1 MSEEKVEQTEEKP
14 KKPIVKIIILAVV
27 VILLMALAVAGTLFA
42 TGAFSKKAQTD
53 PDLALDESADS
64 AGSKGHGAPAGGDH
78 GAPKDAHG
86 APKDA
91 HGASKDGH
99 GGAAKGDV
107 PQKKALPSDKDSRFE
122 KSYMDLD
129 EKKALVANVAGS
141 RKVMQVNLSL
151 MTTYDDRVF
160 KNVEKHRAALRSGAL
175 DVLRQTTEADLTRSE
190 FRAELAVRL
199 REKIN
204 SELERLE
211 NFGGIEEV
219 FFTEFVF
226 Q

>member
-14 KKPIVKIIILAVV
+14 KKPIVKIIILALV

-42 TGAFSKKAQTD
+42 TGAFSKKAHID
-53 PDLALDESADS
+53 PDLALDEPADS
-64 AGSKGHGAPAGGDH
+64 AQSNGDH
-78 GAPKDAHG
+78 GASKDAHG

-99 GGAAKGDV
+99 GEAAKGEL
-107 PQKKALPSDKDSRFE
+107 PKKKALPSDKDSRFE

-175 DVLRQTTEADLTRSE
+175 DVLRLTTEADLTRAE

>member
-14 KKPIVKIIILAVV
+14 KKPIVKIIILALV

-42 TGAFSKKAQTD
+42 TGAFSKKAHID

-64 AGSKGHGAPAGGDH
+64 ARSKGHGAPAGGDH

-86 APKDA
+86 ASKDA
-91 HGASKDGH
+91 H
-99 GGAAKGDV
+99 GGAAKGGV

-175 DVLRQTTEADLTRSE
+175 DVLRLTTEADLTRAE

>member
-14 KKPIVKIIILAVV
+14 KKPIVKIIILALV

-42 TGAFSKKAQTD
+42 TGAFSKKAHIN
-53 PDLALDESADS
+53 PDLALDEPADS
-64 AGSKGHGAPAGGDH
+64 AQSKGHGAPAGGDH

-86 APKDA
+86 ASKDA
-91 HGASKDGH
+91 H
-99 GGAAKGDV
+99 GGAAKGGV

-175 DVLRQTTEADLTRSE
+175 DVLRLTTEADLTRAE

>member
-14 KKPIVKIIILAVV
+14 KKPIVKIIILALV

-42 TGAFSKKAQTD
+42 TGAFSKKAHID

-64 AGSKGHGAPAGGDH
+64 AQSKGHGAPAGGDH
-78 GAPKDAHG
+78 GASKDAHG

-91 HGASKDGH
+91 HGASKDAH
-99 GGAAKGDV
+99 GGAAKGGV

-175 DVLRQTTEADLTRSE
+175 DVLRLTTEADLTRAE

>member
-14 KKPIVKIIILAVV
+14 KKPIVKIIILALV

-42 TGAFSKKAQTD
+42 TGAFSKKAHID
-53 PDLALDESADS
+53 PDLALDEPADS
-64 AGSKGHGAPAGGDH
+64 ARSKGHGAPAGGDH

-86 APKDA
+86 ASKDA
-91 HGASKDGH
+91 H
-99 GGAAKGDV
+99 GGAAKGGV

>member
-14 KKPIVKIIILAVV
+14 KKPIVKIIILALV

-42 TGAFSKKAQTD
+42 TGAFSKKAHID
-53 PDLALDESADS
+53 PDLALDEPADS
-64 AGSKGHGAPAGGDH
+64 ARSKGHGAPAGGDH
-78 GAPKDAHG
+78 GASKDAHG

-91 HGASKDGH
+91 HG
-99 GGAAKGDV
+99 GAAKGGV

-175 DVLRQTTEADLTRSE
+175 DVLRLTTEADLTRAE